1 MRDSYMKIL
10 VERAFFAAVLVFSAV
25 LSADVVSDRHLVF
38 WTNGPDR
45 YADGSSVQNGECYAL
60 VCTKAGAT
68 FAGFNADGTLVDVQ
82 ASTLVHVAPLAL
94 KGHCRYTDFVVDG
107 AFADAHAGDVWKV
120 YLLDTRRR
128 GGALAPL
135 DENGRPTRV
144 NGYGPTDSEVRSG
157 SSGMTATAALQ
168 SMNPGSV
175 ADVRSSDAFA
185 PRPRITGMRLEDGK
199 VVLTVADTVPSLD
212 YDLAGGATP
221 DALAAGVA
229 QEPVEGAATRTIT
242 LRADAAAGAG
252 FFKVIRAK

>member
-1 MRDSYMKIL
+1 
-10 VERAFFAAVLVFSAV
+10 
-25 LSADVVSDRHLVF
+25 
-38 WTNGPDR
+38 
-45 YADGSSVQNGECYAL
+45 
-60 VCTKAGAT
+60 
-68 FAGFNADGTLVDVQ
+68 
-82 ASTLVHVAPLAL
+82 
-94 KGHCRYTDFVVDG
+94 
-107 AFADAHAGDVWKV
+107 
-120 YLLDTRRR
+120 
-128 GGALAPL
+128 
-135 DENGRPTRV
+135 
-144 NGYGPTDSEVRSG
+144 
-157 SSGMTATAALQ
+157 
-168 SMNPGSV
+168 MNPGSV